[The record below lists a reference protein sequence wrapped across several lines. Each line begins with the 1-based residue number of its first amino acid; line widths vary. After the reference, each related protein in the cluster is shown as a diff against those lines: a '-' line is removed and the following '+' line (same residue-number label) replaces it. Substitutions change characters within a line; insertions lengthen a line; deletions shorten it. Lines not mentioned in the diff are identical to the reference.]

1 MSSVY
6 VNMYKL
12 CFYLSNFHELI
23 KMSTFKEIAFIKT
36 FNAHKKHIRNT
47 HSYRLILSV
56 IIYY

>member
-23 KMSTFKEIAFIKT
+23 NMSTFKEIAFIKT
-36 FNAHKKHIRNT
+36 FNAHKKNT
-47 HSYRLILSV
+47 SEILTA
-56 IIYY
+56 ID